1 VPAMLDEA
9 IEKNAVGAAVP
20 GLQGKNIH
28 G

>member
-1 VPAMLDEA
+1 MSDEA
-9 IEKNAVGAAVP
+9 IEKNAMGAAIP